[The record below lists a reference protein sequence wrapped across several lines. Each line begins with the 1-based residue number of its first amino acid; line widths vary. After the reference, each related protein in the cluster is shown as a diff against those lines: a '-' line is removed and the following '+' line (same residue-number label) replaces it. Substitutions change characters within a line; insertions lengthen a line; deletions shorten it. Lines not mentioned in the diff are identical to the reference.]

1 MLRSS
6 NPRRME
12 ILLRVVACL
21 AGGLIAAMST
31 GVRLGLGQEPRAV
44 PGRLLHYLPVTDE
57 RLLAPEPEHWLMYR
71 RTYDGMG
78 YSPLSQID
86 TANVVDLAPAWMFH
100 TGTNDGKPQSPPI
113 VNGETMF
120 VTTAEQVIA
129 LDASTGALRWRYVHP
144 LPADVRR
151 PHSTNRGVALYDE
164 MVYVG
169 TLDARVVA
177 LRATTGEVVWNR
189 AIANYRSTYYI
200 TLAPLAVDGKI
211 IVGTSGGE
219 YGIRGFV
226 IALDSVTGA
235 QVWKRHTIPAPG
247 ERGSATWTG
256 DSWRTGGGPVWVT
269 GNYDPEL
276 NLTYWGVGNGGPWT
290 GDARPGD
297 NLYTNST
304 IALDADT
311 GALRS
316 YYQYHWNGSWDWD
329 EANAPLLLDVERG
342 GRTFKALA
350 HAGRN
355 GYLWLLDRSGGD
367 IRFREA
373 QPFVHQ
379 NVFTGLDPSSG
390 RPRYDPARVPVIGE
404 RIQFCPSMRG
414 GRNWPPEAFSP
425 RTALLYV
432 PAINNLCSIMEGR
445 AVEYRPG
452 RPFTGVTVENF
463 RRNGADHVGELQ
475 AWSLDTGR
483 RVWVQE
489 FPTAFGSVLAT
500 GGDLVFADGGG
511 ALHAFDALS
520 GEPLWKHAVD
530 RHRPTGVAVSYAVRG
545 VQYVAAQFQARSQSD
560 AGNLVVAFAIDC
572 QC

>member
-1 MLRSS
+1 
-6 NPRRME
+6 
-12 ILLRVVACL
+12 
-21 AGGLIAAMST
+21 
-31 GVRLGLGQEPRAV
+31 
-44 PGRLLHYLPVTDE
+44 
-57 RLLAPEPEHWLMYR
+57 
-71 RTYDGMG
+71 
-78 YSPLSQID
+78 
-86 TANVVDLAPAWMFH
+86 MFH

-129 LDASTGALRWRYVHP
+129 LDASTGALRWHYVHP

-226 IALDSVTGA
+226 IALDSVTGDE
-235 QVWKRHTIPAPG
+235 VWKRYTIPAHG

-311 GALRS
+311 GDLRS

-342 GRTFKALA
+342 GRTFKALV

-367 IRFREA
+367 IQFREA

-390 RPRYDPARVPVIGE
+390 RPRYDP
-404 RIQFCPSMRG
+404 RG
-414 GRNWPPEAFSP
+414 SP
-425 RTALLYV
+425 
-432 PAINNLCSIMEGR
+432 
-445 AVEYRPG
+445 
-452 RPFTGVTVENF
+452 
-463 RRNGADHVGELQ
+463 
-475 AWSLDTGR
+475 
-483 RVWVQE
+483 
-489 FPTAFGSVLAT
+489 
-500 GGDLVFADGGG
+500 
-511 ALHAFDALS
+511 
-520 GEPLWKHAVD
+520 
-530 RHRPTGVAVSYAVRG
+530 
-545 VQYVAAQFQARSQSD
+545 
-560 AGNLVVAFAIDC
+560 
-572 QC
+572 